1 MLNIKG
7 KLHDMSRPMVMG
19 IVNVTPD
26 SFYDGG
32 RYTSRETVRER
43 LHTVLSEGADIV
55 DVGACSTRPG
65 AEQVSE
71 DEEWRRLSVF
81 FDVQQAEFPEA
92 VVSVDT
98 YRSGIARRC
107 VEECGAAIINDISGG
122 GIDPEMF
129 PTAADLH
136 VPYVLSHIQGIPENM
151 QNNPHYDNLIQDIC
165 SFFSS
170 KIAYL
175 HQLGMHDIILDPGFG
190 FGKTLE
196 HNYQLMAQLDKL
208 QIFDLPIL
216 VGISRKSMIYN
227 LLGVKPTDSLNGTT
241 VLNTIALL
249 NGAGIIRVHDV
260 REAVDCVR
268 IVEKIKEKTKDI

>member
-1 MLNIKG
+1 
-7 KLHDMSRPMVMG
+7 MSRPAVMG

-26 SFYDGG
+26 SFFDGG
-32 RYTSRETVRER
+32 RYTDRDAIRER
-43 LHTVLSEGADIV
+43 LRAVLAEGADIV

-65 AEQVSE
+65 AEQVSA

-81 FDVQQAEFPEA
+81 FDVQRAEFPDA
-92 VVSVDT
+92 IVSVDT
-98 YRSGIARRC
+98 YRSQIARRS

-122 GIDPEMF
+122 GIDPDMF
-129 PTAADLH
+129 ATAASLH

-151 QNNPHYDNLIQDIC
+151 QNNPQYDNLIQDIC

-196 HNYQLMAQLDKL
+196 HNYQLMAQLGKL
-208 QIFDLPIL
+208 QIFDLPLL
-216 VGISRKSMIYN
+216 VGISRKSMIYK
-227 LLGVKPTDSLNGTT
+227 LLDTKPADCLNGTT

-249 NGAGIIRVHDV
+249 NGASIIRVHDV
-260 REAVDCVR
+260 REAVECVR
-268 IVEKIKEKTKDI
+268 IVEKIKSKTKDR